1 MASTKVAHPFVRA
14 TTVCICAVTGAS
26 PFLRQPDHANA
37 LRAIVPWGEVRHRLI
52 FGMPTLQEK
61 ISSALSGVRNP
72 RTGAD
77 VLAAEMVRDI
87 ATTTDGK
94 VRLTLMLGATDD
106 ATLVRDVRQAIE
118 RIDGVN
124 DVRVDVR
131 DPAQANPAPTPARR
145 ALPVMDAAPA
155 PKAPNKV
162 PDPVQYPNLG
172 RIIAVSSGKGG
183 VGKSTVAVNLAVA
196 LAKQGKRVGIMDADI
211 YGPNLPLMLGVDAA
225 PAVRDEKIIPL
236 EAHGVKVISI
246 GFLIERDQPA
256 IWRGPIVMKI
266 ITQFLRDVAWGQLDY
281 FLVDMPPGTGDAQ
294 LSLVQATQ
302 VHAAVIVTTPQQ
314 VAVGDALRGVKM
326 FERTAVPVLGIVENM
341 SYFENPET
349 GKPIAVFGSGGG
361 ARLAEECELPLLGA
375 VPLDP
380 RIQEG
385 GDSGRPIVVAEPSS
399 KAAREFESIALRVL
413 ERIAERYPS

>member
-1 MASTKVAHPFVRA
+1 M
-14 TTVCICAVTGAS
+14 
-26 PFLRQPDHANA
+26 Q
-37 LRAIVPWGEVRHRLI
+37 
-52 FGMPTLQEK
+52 TLQQR
-61 ISSALSGVRNP
+61 IAGALADVRNP

-77 VLAAEMVRDI
+77 VMAADMVRDI
-87 ATTTDGK
+87 ATTTDGR
-94 VRLTLMLGATDD
+94 VRLTLLLGASDD

-118 RIDGVN
+118 LVDGVV

-131 DPAQANPAPTPARR
+131 DPAQTVPPSASGTAPRAASSGGSPRGPVGASAPAGAGRS
-145 ALPVMDAAPA
+145 LPVMDSAPA
-155 PKAPNKV
+155 KSPPKV
-162 PDPVQYPNLG
+162 PEPVVYPNLG

-183 VGKSTVAVNLAVA
+183 VGKSTVAVNLALA
-196 LAKQGKRVGIMDADI
+196 LARQGKRVGIMDADV

-236 EAHGVKVISI
+236 EAHGLKIMSI
-246 GFLIERDQPA
+246 GFLIEKEQPA

-266 ITQFLRDVAWGQLDY
+266 ITQFLRDVQWGELDY
-281 FLVDMPPGTGDAQ
+281 FFVDMPPGTGDAQ

-302 VHAAVIVTTPQQ
+302 VHGAVIVTTPQQ

-326 FERTAVPVLGIVENM
+326 FERVGVPVLGIVENM
-341 SYFENPET
+341 SWFENPET

-361 ARLAEECELPLLGA
+361 ERLAAETSLPLLGQ

-385 GDSGRPIVVAEPSS
+385 GDTGRPIVVAEPSS
-399 KAAREFESIALRVL
+399 KAARELETIAGRVVARMT
-413 ERIAERYPS
+413 ERHGAGRPGA